1 MNSSSHAPDS
11 TPASTPDSRLISKRP
26 FAVVTGAS
34 SGIGL
39 ALAHEFA
46 RNGYDLLITAEGDA
60 IEEAAARLRTDG
72 VSVHTV
78 RADLSTY
85 DGVEL
90 LWSEILA
97 YGQPLDA
104 IAINAGVGVS
114 GDFARETNLA
124 DELRMVGLNVSSVIH
139 LAKRV
144 LGVMTKRG
152 EGKLLFTSSIVA
164 TSPAPYL
171 AVYAATKAFVL
182 SFAEGIRHELQD
194 TNITVTALMPGATD
208 TNFFRRAGM
217 QDTEV
222 AARGDKDDPATVAH
236 DGFEALMAGKDK
248 VVAGS
253 MMNKV
258 RAITNGL
265 VPETLL
271 ARQQAA
277 YNRPGSAHDH

>member
-1 MNSSSHAPDS
+1 MS
-11 TPASTPDSRLISKRP
+11 TLSTTDLVSKRP

-46 RNGYDLLITAEGDA
+46 RNGYDLLITAEGAVLEDV
-60 IEEAAARLRTDG
+60 AAELRTDG
-72 VSVHTV
+72 VSVHTL

-85 DGVEL
+85 DGVEM
-90 LWSEILA
+90 LWSEVLA
-97 YGQPLDA
+97 YGQPVDA

-124 DELRMVGLNVSSVIH
+124 DELRMVGLNVNSVIH

-144 LGVMTKRG
+144 LGTMIKRG
-152 EGKLLFTSSIVA
+152 EGKILFTSSIVA

-194 TNITVTALMPGATD
+194 TNITITALMPGATD

-222 AARGDKDDPATVAH
+222 AVGEKDDPAMVAY
-236 DGFEALMAGKDK
+236 DAFEALMAGKDK

-258 RAITNGL
+258 RAMTAGVI
-265 VPETLL
+265 PETVL
-271 ARQQAA
+271 ARQQAG
-277 YNRPGSAHDH
+277 YNKPGSAHKA

>member
-1 MNSSSHAPDS
+1 MSTVAPS
-11 TPASTPDSRLISKRP
+11 TKRP
-26 FAVVTGAS
+26 LAVVTGAS

-39 ALAHEFA
+39 ALAHQFA
-46 RNGYDLLITAEGDA
+46 QHGYDLIIAADGVTLDD
-60 IEEAAARLRTDG
+60 AAAELRTDG
-72 VSVHTV
+72 VSVHCV
-78 RADLSTY
+78 RCDLASY
-85 DGVEL
+85 DGVEM
-90 LWSEILA
+90 LWSEIQE
-97 YGQPLDA
+97 YGQPVAA

-144 LGVMTKRG
+144 VGDMVKRG
-152 EGKLLFTSSIVA
+152 EGKVLFTSSIVA

-194 TNITVTALMPGATD
+194 TNITITALMPGATA

-217 QDTEV
+217 EDTEV
-222 AARGDKDDPATVAH
+222 ASREGKDDPNLVAK

-253 MMNKV
+253 VMNRV
-258 RAITNGL
+258 RAVTAGL
-265 VPETLL
+265 MPETVL

-277 YNRPGSAHDH
+277 FNKPGSAHKA

>member
-1 MNSSSHAPDS
+1 MS
-11 TPASTPDSRLISKRP
+11 TALVSKRP
-26 FAVVTGAS
+26 LAVVTGAS

-39 ALAHEFA
+39 ALAHQFA
-46 RNGYDLLITAEGDA
+46 QHGYDLIIAADGVSLEDA
-60 IEEAAARLRTDG
+60 ATELRTDG
-72 VSVHTV
+72 VSVTAI
-78 RADLSTY
+78 RCDLASY
-85 DGVEL
+85 DGVEM
-90 LWSEILA
+90 LWNEIEA
-97 YGQPLDA
+97 FGQPVAA

-114 GDFARETNLA
+114 GDFARDTNLA
-124 DELRMVGLNVSSVIH
+124 DELRMIGLNVSSVVH

-144 LGVMTKRG
+144 VGDMVKRN
-152 EGKLLFTSSIVA
+152 EGKVLFTSSIVA

-194 TNITVTALMPGATD
+194 TNITVTALMPGATN

-217 QDTEV
+217 EDTEV
-222 AARGDKDDPATVAH
+222 GARDEKDDPNVVAK

-253 MMNKV
+253 VMNKV
-258 RAITNGL
+258 RSVAAGL
-265 VPETLL
+265 MPETVL

-277 YNRPGSAHDH
+277 FNKPGSAPKA